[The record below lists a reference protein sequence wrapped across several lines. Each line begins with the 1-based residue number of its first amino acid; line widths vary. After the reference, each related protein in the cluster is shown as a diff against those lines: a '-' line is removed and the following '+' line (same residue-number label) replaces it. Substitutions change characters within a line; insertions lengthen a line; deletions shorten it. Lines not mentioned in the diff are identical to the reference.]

1 MKIKY
6 FHDTGTALI
15 EFSVEPIIDKIEIS
29 ENVYLDLDSECNPVA
44 ITIEHAN
51 IHADLPD
58 IYYEQI
64 GTTESQLVL
73 HETRVI

>member
-1 MKIKY
+1 MKVKY

-15 EFSVEPIIDKIEIS
+15 EFSVEPIIDTIEIS
-29 ENVYLDLDSECNPVA
+29 DNVYLDLDSEFNPVA
-44 ITIEHAN
+44 ITIEHVN
-51 IHADLPD
+51 LPD